1 MCTLATPSS
10 YRGVQGFQVRRVLQ
24 AKVSDNLASRG
35 ISTKGL
41 WDTRPS
47 HKLSPEEQRRLERQR
62 ENKRNWARKEREKS
76 KKRLE
81 ELKMTNCQ
89 LEYHNKKLK
98 SEIDKLRRG
107 HFELK
112 TLLKDHDCRRLN
124 HVASQFVPTRGVLL
138 SSSHPS
144 SELGLGQKVIETGGQ
159 QVVIVCS
166 ATSNE
171 KDNDQ
176 GIASSAGRRRAKSE
190 SAVFMVNEGSAQKHY
205 QKRVSWPAE
214 SVTYFVVE
222 DDSYFEEVA
231 LETSVQLTGDED
243 IADDES
249 VDSGGFATVVG
260 NGEVGESVEVSGG
273 GFLHMLNED
282 GIMESG
288 EVSANET
295 IEADLSDPSHTV
307 FIQELNPFVPKI
319 PVIDTIVKNGLN
331 GFDTLVVKGAGNSG
345 SGVEID
351 DNSTSQQVSSN
362 SRQVA
367 RALSYPLTD
376 TEGFENRS
384 NCQNMLSRRLAMA
397 PWCVSEDLNGF
408 RRVQK
413 QLSEGSESGTCH
425 SSVSL
430 GIKVV
435 PPSSHCPKEAEKQL
449 PKTVSWR
456 HDASEASAAKRPRF
470 SSLPKD
476 STLPELIPRQEG
488 VAEESDRG
496 VQTIVIGDHVYHVND
511 KDGSRSA
518 ANETLDS
525 DDEIDTNFRPVGRLI
540 PARTTPSTPST
551 PSSTDS
557 TVPTFSSSASPTLAR
572 SFSEDSIDSNG

>member
-307 FIQELNPFVPKI
+307 
-319 PVIDTIVKNGLN
+319 
-331 GFDTLVVKGAGNSG
+331 
-345 SGVEID
+345 
-351 DNSTSQQVSSN
+351 
-362 SRQVA
+362 
-367 RALSYPLTD
+367 
-376 TEGFENRS
+376 
-384 NCQNMLSRRLAMA
+384 
-397 PWCVSEDLNGF
+397 
-408 RRVQK
+408 
-413 QLSEGSESGTCH
+413 
-425 SSVSL
+425 
-430 GIKVV
+430 
-435 PPSSHCPKEAEKQL
+435 
-449 PKTVSWR
+449 